1 MKLTIDFLDT
11 AIKTLQN
18 LKREQKKK
26 EKISKAL
33 HENFDT
39 LTAKR
44 RGAKSASLNWQCL
57 EIEKITTDFARL
69 FKGSALDVETEQKEV
84 SPSGFQDYKI

>member
-1 MKLTIDFLDT
+1 MKITVEFLDQ

-26 EKISKAL
+26 EKISKEL

-57 EIEKITTDFARL
+57 EIEKLTTEFARL

-84 SPSGFQDYKI
+84 NPSGFHNYKI